1 MIARAS
7 ARFFCM
13 SGSYPGSVFRT
24 SSGIPHSP
32 SGKGCMTPPISP
44 WPSLMMSIKAR
55 RSMLSAIAR
64 RISGSLKGGLSRLI
78 IRLRLMP
85 PGHFANRRGRPAR
98 DVLHQRDRGCDPIGL
113 PSDEGQVRGRHVA
126 DDRELDA
133 VEIGPPALPVI
144 RVAGQRDPLVRLKL
158 DKSKGSGAD
167 GMLPHL
173 GRSNMARIDHRITR
187 GQQHDK
193 GRLRPFQT
201 EGDLVVAVG
210 RYFGEVAVPR
220 LARIDPQLVV
230 RFAEQQDDRHEAPR
244 ARARRVERITL
255 NTRSSPRG
263 SIP

>member
-1 MIARAS
+1 
-7 ARFFCM
+7 
-13 SGSYPGSVFRT
+13 
-24 SSGIPHSP
+24 
-32 SGKGCMTPPISP
+32 
-44 WPSLMMSIKAR
+44 MMSIKAR

-78 IRLRLMP
+78 SRLRLMP
-85 PGHFANRRGRPAR
+85 PGVTSQIAAGAR
-98 DVLHQRDRGCDPIGL
+98 LVMSFISGMDRGCDPIGL
-113 PSDEGQVRGRHVA
+113 PSDEGQVRGRQVA

-210 RYFGEVAVPR
+210 RYFCEVAVPR

-230 RFAEQQDDRHEAPR
+230 RFAEQQVPGAFDVRGG
-244 ARARRVERITL
+244 ERL
-255 NTRSSPRG
+255 AVVPLDALAQREGQLGPVLAS
-263 SIP
+263 